1 MRDLVVGFDLDMTLI
16 DARPGMVAVMRTLA
30 EESGLPLDAE
40 HFGANLGPP
49 LEVVLRG
56 YEAPE
61 ERIPGLVARWRELY
75 PRVVISATAPMPGAA
90 DALAAVRALGG
101 RTMVVTGKH
110 GPNALLHVEHFG
122 WPVDVVVGG
131 LWAEAKG
138 TVLREHGAAV
148 YVGDH
153 EGDVLGAK
161 AADAV
166 AVAVPTGPC
175 DADMLL
181 AAGADVVLADLTEF
195 PDWLKAHQAG

>member
-1 MRDLVVGFDLDMTLI
+1 MVVGFDLDMTLI

-49 LEVVLRG
+49 LDEVLRG
-56 YEAPE
+56 FEAPE
-61 ERIPGLVARWRELY
+61 ERIPALVARWRELY
-75 PRVVISATAPMPGAA
+75 PRVVISATTPMPGAA
-90 DALAAVRALGG
+90 DALAAVHALGG

-110 GPNALLHVEHFG
+110 GPNASLHVEHFG
-122 WPVDVVVGG
+122 WRVDVVVGG
-131 LWAEAKG
+131 LWAAAKG
-138 TVLREHGAAV
+138 DVLREHGAAV

-161 AADAV
+161 AAGAL

-195 PDWLKAHQAG
+195 PDWLKAFLAQS